1 MTIAATFRVDTKI
14 GCTYCACSLSVD
26 VMRTFSAKASE
37 IERKWYLVDAKNQPL
52 GRVAVKVANLLR
64 GKQKPI
70 FTPHVD
76 SGDFVVVI
84 NADKVRLT
92 GKKETQKEYMSFSG
106 YVGGH
111 KSETV
116 ERRRARRPELL
127 IERAVKGMI
136 PHNRLG
142 RSVFTKLKVYRGEQH
157 PHEAQQPIPV

>member
-1 MTIAATFRVDTKI
+1 
-14 GCTYCACSLSVD
+14 
-26 VMRTFSAKASE
+26 MRTFSAKASE

-116 ERRRARRPELL
+116 ERRRIRRPELL

-142 RSVFTKLKVYRGEQH
+142 RAVFTKLKVYRGEQH

>member
-1 MTIAATFRVDTKI
+1 MK
-14 GCTYCACSLSVD
+14 
-26 VMRTFSAKASE
+26 TFSAKASE
-37 IERKWYLVDAKNQPL
+37 IDRKWYVVDAKDQPL

-64 GKQKPI
+64 GKEKAV

-76 SGDFVVVI
+76 TGDYVVVI
-84 NADKVRLT
+84 NAAKVKLT
-92 GKKETQKEYMSFSG
+92 GKKEVQKEYMSFSG

-116 ERRRARRPELL
+116 QQRRARRPELL

-142 RSVFTKLKVYRGEQH
+142 RSVFTKLKVYAGEQH
-157 PHEAQQPIPV
+157 PHEAQQPVSVQ

>member
-1 MTIAATFRVDTKI
+1 
-14 GCTYCACSLSVD
+14 
-26 VMRTFSAKASE
+26 MRTFSAKASE

-116 ERRRARRPELL
+116 ERRRGRRPELL